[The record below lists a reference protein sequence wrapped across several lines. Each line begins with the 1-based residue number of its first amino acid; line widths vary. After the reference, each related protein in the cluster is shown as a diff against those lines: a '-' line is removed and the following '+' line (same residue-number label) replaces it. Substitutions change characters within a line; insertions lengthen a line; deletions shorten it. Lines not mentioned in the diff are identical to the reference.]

1 MPTVLPILRQRCR
14 QGLLAAVV
22 DIEVKSFC
30 SLLLKAVL
38 VAALAYQVTAAAVE
52 QARIYIQGEGKLIAA
67 YLHVV
72 GSIDLNPLLLLVQVK
87 CLTCRSFLKSS
98 TTHNMGGSVIR

>member
-30 SLLLKAVL
+30 SLLLKTVL
-38 VAALAYQVTAAAVE
+38 VAALADQVTAAAVE
-52 QARIYIQGEGKLIAA
+52 QARIDIQGEGKLIAA
-67 YLHVV
+67 YLHIIGPVN
-72 GSIDLNPLLLLVQVK
+72 LNPLLLLVQVK
-87 CLTCRSFLKSS
+87 CLTCRPLLKSS
-98 TTHNMGGSVIR
+98 TTHDMGGSLVW